1 MSQSKSELP
10 ALIVTLGITAA
21 LIAAG
26 VWWLRDSNILQGGS
40 SSDPTTSQPGEN
52 SPNDTAPQPNGEQA
66 SLSAFSQVSNVP
78 GGQFAYGGSTTWAP
92 VRGTIDPLIQQTF
105 PSFDLI
111 YQEPPAQAASSGAGI
126 QMLINGELDFA
137 QSSRPLTDREKQQAQ
152 QAGLSLQEVA
162 VALEAVAIATN
173 PTLSI
178 PGLTLDQLKDIYTG
192 SITNWNQVGGPNLPV
207 VPTSRSDVGGTV
219 QFFQEAV
226 LDGQSFTTNIRRLP
240 NTTAALRFV
249 SDTPGAIYFASA
261 PEVVGQCTVAPIPI
275 GTSAQQLIPPYRE
288 PYVPPEDCP
297 TRRNQIN
304 SSALA
309 NRTYPLTRPLYVVF
323 SDASKSSQA
332 GTAYAALLQT
342 EEGQNLLNQ
351 VGFVPTR

>member
-10 ALIVTLGITAA
+10 ALIVALGITAA
-21 LIAAG
+21 LIAGG

-40 SSDPTTSQPGEN
+40 SSETTTSQPAEN
-52 SPNDTAPQPNGEQA
+52 SPNSASQPNGEQT
-66 SLSAFSQVSNVP
+66 SLSAFSQVANVP
-78 GGQFAYGGSTTWAP
+78 GGQFEYGGSTTWAP
-92 VRGTIDPLIQQTF
+92 VRGAIDPLIQQTF

-111 YQEPPAQAASSGAGI
+111 YKDPLAQAAGSGSGI
-126 QMLINGELDFA
+126 QMLIDGGLDFA
-137 QSSRPLTDREKQQAQ
+137 QSSRPLAANEKQQAQ
-152 QAGLSLQEVA
+152 QAGLSLQEVP

-192 SITNWNQVGGPNLPV
+192 SITNWNQVGGPNLAVIPA
-207 VPTSRSDVGGTV
+207 SRSDSGGTV
-219 QFFQEAV
+219 QFFQEVV
-226 LDGQSFTTNIRRLP
+226 LDGQAFTTTIRRLP
-240 NTTAALRFV
+240 NTTEALRFV
-249 SDTPGAIYFASA
+249 SNTPGAIYFASA

-288 PYVPPEDCP
+288 PYVSPEECP

-304 SSALA
+304 INALA

-323 SDASKSSQA
+323 SDAGKSSQA